1 VFKSEDS
8 GWFLVDLANIS
19 GIIYVMM
26 HLNDFNNTVQM
37 NTWKKYKIDFPS
49 FPILLVMLLT
59 LTAFEK

>member
-1 VFKSEDS
+1 M
-8 GWFLVDLANIS
+8 DLANIS

-37 NTWKKYKIDFPS
+37 NTWKKYKIDLPS